1 MKVHVNVRVAAEG
14 KQQTPAGPSYA
25 VDVVLAPGE
34 TVGSLKERL
43 AEAEAVPFPSRCL
56 LLGGEALADERVL
69 LDCGVKDSDALD
81 FVIQAS
87 TETLV
92 AQLVELLQKRDVS
105 CDELGLMY
113 SYKFGG
119 SISQALKLLGLESSL
134 QDFLAKQPSSGIAV
148 CSGVASLQQR
158 AGTGLRS
165 FSVAAEA
172 EQLLRSTPTGSMEI
186 KELCIKFASK
196 FGVSLTSV
204 AGVRPADFFAR
215 EASLFTMPRPGYV
228 CLKGRAPPPEGSVAA
243 PAGPDEDVDL
253 PPGLER
259 PPGLDANA
267 PVFQPMCAAQ
277 APPPKPAVCRWFLK
291 GECWEG
297 DRCKLSHTVEAA
309 SGQDDSKYMELHEK
323 IFSRRS
329 DAGAS
334 QALDEVIRV
343 LQEAVFFR
351 VDRVA
356 RGGPLEKGTAISGP
370 AGVHAEV
377 VFFLPAIPAKSRDR
391 WMTPLLRAVGGT
403 LAEKLEGKH
412 GIEGVRATDDS
423 VRLRVA
429 PQGVGG
435 APPLVVDLRFSPA
448 FGSRAEAVEAQAQKL
463 NSPHTRRLYS
473 ASFVEERVQFVARQ
487 PDAVKVTIRLLKW
500 WRDQQEWS
508 SRFTHPPDEVLEV
521 LAAYSAAQTKPAD
534 QRSAVANVMSLFS
547 RFDELRVVWS
557 DLYTK
562 DDVWKPLLKQR
573 PLLMDPVNPY
583 SNIADLQVFDG
594 RELSAAAK
602 TTHFFW

>member
-14 KQQTPAGPSYA
+14 KQAPAGPSYA
-25 VDVVLAPGE
+25 ADVLLADGE
-34 TVGSLKERL
+34 TAGSLKERL
-43 AEAEAVPFPSRCL
+43 AEAEAVPFPSRSL

-69 LDCGVKDSDALD
+69 LDCGVKDSDTLD

-92 AQLVELLQKRDVS
+92 AQLVQLLQKRDVS

-113 SYKFGG
+113 SYNCGA
-119 SISQALKLLGLESSL
+119 SISQALKLLGFEGSL
-134 QDFLAKQPSSGIAV
+134 QDFLAKQQSSGITV
-148 CSGVASLQQR
+148 CSGVASLKR
-158 AGTGLRS
+158 GGTGLRS

-172 EQLLRSTPTGSMEI
+172 EQLLRSSPTGSMEI

-215 EASLFTMPRPGYV
+215 ETSLFTIPCPGYV
-228 CLKGRAPPPEGSVAA
+228 CLKGKTLE
-243 PAGPDEDVDL
+243 GPDAAADTAGDVDL

-267 PVFQPMCAAQ
+267 PAFQPMGLAQ
-277 APPPKPAVCRWFLK
+277 APPPKPAVCKWFLK

-309 SGQDDSKYMELHEK
+309 SGQDDTKYLELHEK
-323 IFSRRS
+323 ICSRHS

-334 QALDEVIRV
+334 EALDEVIRV
-343 LQEAVFFR
+343 LQEALFLN
-351 VDRVA
+351 VDRIA
-356 RGGPLEKGTAISGP
+356 RGGSLEKGTAVSGP
-370 AGVHAEV
+370 AGIHAEV
-377 VFFLPAIPAKSRDR
+377 VFFLRALPAKSRDR
-391 WMTPLLRAVGGT
+391 WMAPLLRAVGGT
-403 LAEKLEGKH
+403 LAEKLEGEH
-412 GIEGVRATDDS
+412 GIEGVRATDES

-429 PQGVGG
+429 PKGAAGS
-435 APPLVVDLRFSPA
+435 APPLVVDLLFSPA
-448 FGSRAEAVEAQAQKL
+448 FGSRAEALQAQAQKL
-463 NSPHTRRLYS
+463 NSPHTRRLFS
-473 ASFVEERVQFVARQ
+473 SSFVEERVQFVARQ
-487 PDAVKVTIRLLKW
+487 PDTVKVTIRLLKW

-508 SRFTHPPDEVLEV
+508 SKFTHPPDEVLEV

-534 QRSAVANVMSLFS
+534 QRTAVANVMSLFS
-547 RFDELRVVWS
+547 RFEELRVVWS

-583 SNIADLQVFDG
+583 ANIADVQVFDG
-594 RELSAAAK
+594 RELSVAAK